1 MDFRLWTWFR
11 SLMMAGFLAPLIPLS
26 LSVSGKLLH
35 AYKPEETKMLH
46 ASVGTSRYVLEP
58 GLAAS
63 HILTTV

>member
-1 MDFRLWTWFR
+1 MDFRLWTWSRF
-11 SLMMAGFLAPLIPLS
+11 LMMAGFLDPLIPLS
-26 LSVSGKLLH
+26 LLVSDKLRH

-63 HILTTV
+63 HILTMV